1 MTHLLYYVDEG
12 KEGGIKTRDGHAPTA
27 NIRAHMRKYGQYA
40 DMRIDAHRK
49 ILTHGHWPY
58 LIKTLSLSILI
69 LGVHCGFAALDINEK
84 VITGIDGKNK
94 VKSYGKKVERKT
106 CRPMISFCE

>member
-1 MTHLLYYVDEG
+1 MKGRKGALKLG
-12 KEGGIKTRDGHAPTA
+12 MAMRQQQILGHICA
-27 NIRAHMRKYGQYA
+27 NMAN
-40 DMRIDAHRK
+40 MRIDAHRK